1 MSNYQFNTQG
11 LKKLVRSTG
20 FIIGGALSGIAI
32 GALGLT
38 SIILSPDEPEQLSDI
53 RPEFSRDTNRW
64 GPCIHPAK
72 TLNESFDIAV
82 SEDGEVVNASLIDEI
97 VNTAADYRSGLGEEA
112 SGFNCEF
119 PFLDQKLEI
128 ANIYGSKGCQET
140 AMALNPLFVMAVK
153 QKDDELIEEIAETVS
168 VYKQGEGPKAP
179 GDQCKFPSM
188 EKRFSQY
195 NK

>member
-1 MSNYQFNTQG
+1 MNNYQFNTQG

-20 FIIGGALSGIAI
+20 FMIGGALSGIAI

-38 SIILSPDEPEQLSDI
+38 AIILSPDEPEQLSDI
-53 RPEFSRDTNRW
+53 KPEYSSSINGWHT
-64 GPCIHPAK
+64 CVHPAK

-97 VNTAADYRSGLGEEA
+97 VHTAADYRSGLGE
-112 SGFNCEF
+112 GTTINCKF
-119 PFLDQKLEI
+119 PYLDQKLEK
-128 ANIYGSKGCQET
+128 ANIYGSKGCQEA
-140 AMALNPLFVMAVK
+140 AMALNPLFVMAT
-153 QKDDELIEEIAETVS
+153 QQRDDLLIEEITEAVS
-168 VYKQGEGPKAP
+168 DYKQGNGPKAP

-188 EKRFSQY
+188 EKRLSQY